1 MLILPIAAL
10 TKPVHELNVSDIEE
24 LVTHKIREG
33 ESVEFKQALSSGEGS
48 DPINEQ
54 AKKPIIKEVVVL
66 ANGYGGRIFLGI
78 AESGDEPHAADRI
91 TAILDCDEIARRF
104 EQICGDLIEPPLL
117 RLQVTGVRT
126 GEDGSGVIVFD
137 VPRSIQSPH
146 RSKSDKQCYRR
157 RGSDSVPMNM
167 REIQDMTLRSASRF
181 SEIESEF
188 SARKV
193 EFEQLVK
200 EFKEHQSFGFCLR
213 MSFVP
218 LDVVDLGK
226 VHGNNDVVPENEELK
241 ACYKYQPDKEGFSIG
256 YPLDQ
261 PCSLPILRGTKINYL
276 SLSNDVSQTI
286 LRSDGV
292 LNVSMVHGRNKYSE
306 NKYSEKFYPH
316 WLVGLLANGLRNIE
330 RIRRYVGNPMLMY
343 GLELEVNVFGGNARL
358 VDFNYSF
365 VHNHEFGVGPLKLH
379 LGDHLFPR
387 YEIGSVDEFDGL
399 VNTFVTDWFNNA
411 GFDWRDNEIAV
422 DYQLPA

>member
-54 AKKPIIKEVVVL
+54 AKRPIIKEVVAL

-91 TAILDCDEIARRF
+91 TAILDCAEIARRF

-117 RLQVTGVRT
+117 RLQVAGVRT
-126 GEDGSGVIVFD
+126 GEGGSGVIVFD

-146 RSKSDKQCYRR
+146 RSESDKHCYRR

-181 SEIESEF
+181 SEIEAEF
-188 SARKV
+188 GARKL

-200 EFKEHQSFGFCLR
+200 EFEEHQSFGFCLR

-226 VHGNNDVVPENEELK
+226 VHGNNDVVPENKDLE
-241 ACYKYQPDKEGFSIG
+241 ACYKDQSDKEGFSIG
-256 YPLDQ
+256 Y
-261 PCSLPILRGTKINYL
+261 SLLQHRSQPILRGTKINYL
-276 SLSNDVSQTI
+276 SYSNDISPTI
-286 LRSDGV
+286 FRSDGV
-292 LNVSMVHGRNKYSE
+292 LNVSMIHGKNMD
-306 NKYSEKFYPH
+306 SEKLYPH

-330 RIRRYVGNPMLMY
+330 RIRRYVGNPMLIY
-343 GLELEVNVFGGNARL
+343 GLEVGVHVFDENARL

>member
-1 MLILPIAAL
+1 MPIAAL
-10 TKPVHELNVSDIEE
+10 TKPVHELTLSDIEE
-24 LVTHKIREG
+24 LVTHKIRED
-33 ESVEFKQALSSGEGS
+33 ESVEFKQALSSVEGS
-48 DPINEQ
+48 DPINEH
-54 AKKPIIKEVVVL
+54 AKRSIVKEVVAL
-66 ANGYGGRIFLGI
+66 TNGYGGRIFLGI
-78 AESGDEPHAADRI
+78 AESDGEPPEADRI
-91 TAILDCDEIARRF
+91 TDILDCAEIARRF

-117 RLQVTGVRT
+117 RLQVAGVRT

-181 SEIESEF
+181 NDIEAEF
-188 SARKV
+188 GALKL
-193 EFEQLVK
+193 EFGHLVK
-200 EFKEHQSFGFCLR
+200 KFEEHQSFGFCLR

-226 VHGNNDVVPENEELK
+226 VHGNNDVVPENKELE
-241 ACYKYQPDKEGFSIG
+241 ACYKYRPDGKEISIG
-256 YPLDQ
+256 YSLVQ
-261 PCSLPILRGTKINYL
+261 RSSLPILRGTKINYL
-276 SLSNDVSQTI
+276 SYSDDLSQII

-292 LNVSMVHGRNKYSE
+292 LNVSIVHGRNTV
-306 NKYSEKFYPH
+306 SEKLYPH

-330 RIRRYVGNPMLMY
+330 RIRRYTGNSMLMY
-343 GLELEVNVFGGNARL
+343 GLEVGVHIFGENATL
-358 VDFNYSF
+358 VDFNF
-365 VHNHEFGVGPLKLH
+365 LGVGPIELQP
-379 LGDHLFPR
+379 GDYVFPK
-387 YEIGSVDEFDGL
+387 YEIRGVDEFDDL

>member
-1 MLILPIAAL
+1 MPIAVL

-54 AKKPIIKEVVVL
+54 AKRPIIKEVVAL

-91 TAILDCDEIARRF
+91 TAILDCAEIARRF
-104 EQICGDLIEPPLL
+104 EQTCGDLIEPPLL

-146 RSKSDKQCYRR
+146 RSKSDKQCYYR

-181 SEIESEF
+181 SEIEAEF
-188 SARKV
+188 VARKLD
-193 EFEQLVK
+193 FEHLVK

-226 VHGNNDVVPENEELK
+226 VHSNNDVVPENEELK

-261 PCSLPILRGTKINYL
+261 PRSSPILRGTKINYL
-276 SLSNDVSQTI
+276 NNSDDVSQII

-292 LNVSMVHGRNKYSE
+292 LNVSVTHGYDDRVL
-306 NKYSEKFYPH
+306 YPH

-330 RIRRYVGNPMLMY
+330 RIRRYEGNPMLMY
-343 GLELEVNVFGGNARL
+343 GLEVEVNVFGGNATL
-358 VDFNYSF
+358 FDFNNFF
-365 VHNHEFGVGPLKLH
+365 VYAPEIGFGKLRLQ
-379 LGDHLFPR
+379 LGDYLFPR